1 MVEQLPRGL
10 EGERQRR
17 AVLDD
22 AVEAGG
28 TRRRPRNAA
37 HRYCRAQLRTWYRRR
52 RRHGRSCHWDGR
64 PAACG
69 SAQGVPS
76 RRSGSAARRAGAAR
90 RWNGWHRAE
99 RESRRYPRVSAS
111 YRGRAV
117 PPCRCRG
124 PCRWRRQ
131 TVQLGAGIAVASSN
145 PSRLSPSA
153 KRAAARIGP
162 TVWELDGPMPILNRS
177 KTLRDMLV
185 SACGLAATMAALL
198 FNQRRPGSA
207 GRIRRPGP

>member
-1 MVEQLPRGL
+1 ASGL
-10 EGERQRR
+10 RISARCSFSTKR
-17 AVLDD
+17 I
-22 AVEAGG
+22 
-28 TRRRPRNAA
+28 
-37 HRYCRAQLRTWYRRR
+37 
-52 RRHGRSCHWDGR
+52 GRS
-64 PAACG
+64 
-69 SAQGVPS
+69 PS
-76 RRSGSAARRAGAAR
+76 RRSSPLERMASSRAGIAAVSTVS
-90 RWNGWHRAE
+90 GCSP
-99 RESRRYPRVSAS
+99 SRPSSTALSLPWPLPVAPSEPYSS
-111 YRGRAV
+111 
-117 PPCRCRG
+117 
-124 PCRWRRQ
+124 
-131 TVQLGAGIAVASSN
+131 TLTLAVASSN